1 MKRLWLILFYS
12 LLCSQ
17 DLRPKPISGEQIID
31 HFGYSLSYNEE
42 HEQASWVFYELTDKE
57 VSGLVKRKDQFR
69 KNPDVRTGSA
79 SLSDYKGSG
88 YDRGHLAPAAD
99 MRWSSTAMSES
110 FFMSNMSP
118 QVPSFNRG
126 IWKKLEAKV
135 RKWALDNESIY
146 VVTGGVLRGSLNKIG
161 DNGVSVP
168 KFYYKVILDN
178 KEPDIKGI
186 GFVIPNEKGNKLLY
200 EYSISIDEVEKITGI
215 DFFYLLPDIIE
226 HKIEK
231 ELDINKWHF
240 KK

>member
-126 IWKKLEAKV
+126 IWKRLESKV
-135 RKWALDNESIY
+135 RDWARDNKRIYIVTAGILDEGLNTIGSNSISIPNY
-146 VVTGGVLRGSLNKIG
+146 
-161 DNGVSVP
+161 
-168 KFYYKVILDN
+168 YYKVILDYT
-178 KEPDIKGI
+178 EPELKAI
-186 GFVIPNEKGNKLLY
+186 GFILPNKKSKAPLQ
-200 EYSISIDEVEKITGI
+200 SFAISVDSVEIQTGI
-215 DFFYLLPDIIE
+215 DFFYNLPDD
-226 HKIEK
+226 K
-231 ELDINKWHF
+231 ENELESNIDVKKWSWQ
-240 KK
+240 

>member
-1 MKRLWLILFYS
+1 MKHLWVILFYS

-126 IWKKLEAKV
+126 IWKRLESKV
-135 RKWALDNESIY
+135 RDWARDNKRIYIVTAGILDEGLNTIGSNSISIPNY
-146 VVTGGVLRGSLNKIG
+146 
-161 DNGVSVP
+161 
-168 KFYYKVILDN
+168 YYKVILDYT
-178 KEPDIKGI
+178 EPELKAI
-186 GFVIPNEKGNKLLY
+186 GFILPNKKSKALLQ
-200 EYSISIDEVEKITGI
+200 SLAISVDSVEIRTGI
-215 DFFYLLPDIIE
+215 DFFYNLPDDKENELESIID
-226 HKIEK
+226 
-231 ELDINKWHF
+231 LSKWNW
-240 KK
+240 K